1 MGVCGSADSE
11 LGDQDGDLGRTTGEN
26 TEARSSPEA
35 GGERTTIFFSLFI
48 FFCHPSTLEQTL
60 TSLQQRIWRSRIVA
74 AGAGL
79 VRREPGELV
88 IQRQT

>member
-35 GGERTTIFFSLFI
+35 GGERTNIFFSLFI
-48 FFCHPSTLEQTL
+48 FFAIPPL
-60 TSLQQRIWRSRIVA
+60 
-74 AGAGL
+74 
-79 VRREPGELV
+79 
-88 IQRQT
+88 